1 MSDAPTSQFND
12 LAIRN
17 GKPWVESPVPLPPQ
31 YQHLTKSLT
40 HIASPSTASPSIAS
54 PSTHP
59 SSVTPAPAVSSSPV
73 DLLAEVF
80 REISKDVFR
89 PNVIVKPGFDVQ
101 QVTINHQLWKRC
113 SLSMYKAVPEVLAYY
128 SKDLLPHLGPE
139 WKGTTFYRW
148 LEMTSQE
155 PLRFQFLTPDKL
167 PPKIARRGGRKGPVS
182 QGTSASKTLSSSRPA
197 SDDPRRSRAPA
208 SQQRL
213 GDNSEEEPWH
223 LRRGRKSGK
232 NAGLR
237 PRSSKKRPA
246 SEMDLD
252 DRPVPGWRGRKS
264 AKTSHVVSEEDDD
277 MTDASR
283 DESSSH
289 TEEEEG
295 DHMLFPIPPPD
306 GSIKLVVHAERIPPM
321 SPTGPNGTW
330 ACEEE
335 GCTYVVRAAEDQE
348 GQGLIQAHF
357 HSHKAQVERLN
368 LAKQES
374 RGHLPIKYAYFPP
387 VLLLVKF
394 LPDHQ

>member
-1 MSDAPTSQFND
+1 MSDAPTSRFKD
-12 LAIRN
+12 LAIRK

-31 YQHLTKSLT
+31 YQHLGKSST
-40 HIASPSTASPSIAS
+40 RIASPSTAFLSIVP
-54 PSTHP
+54 PSTYP
-59 SSVTPAPAVSSSPV
+59 SSTTPAPTASTSPI
-73 DLLAEVF
+73 DLLAEIF

-89 PNVIVKPGFDVQ
+89 PNVVVKPGFDVQ
-101 QVTINHQLWKRC
+101 KVTINHQLWKRC
-113 SLSMYKAVPEVLAYY
+113 SLSMYRAVPEVLAYY
-128 SKDLLPHLGPE
+128 SKDLLPHLGSE
-139 WKGTTFYRW
+139 WKDTTFYRW
-148 LEMTSQE
+148 LQKTSQE

-167 PPKIARRGGRKGPVS
+167 PPKIARRGGRKGPAS
-182 QGTSASKTLSSSRPA
+182 QGTSVSKTPSTSRPA
-197 SDDPRRSRAPA
+197 SDDPRGRSRGSA

-213 GDNSEEEPWH
+213 GDDSEEEALP
-223 LRRGRKSGK
+223 LGRGRKSGK

-246 SEMDLD
+246 SEMDFD
-252 DRPVPGWRGRKS
+252 DKPVAGWRGRKS
-264 AKTSHVVSEEDDD
+264 AKTSHVASEEDDD
-277 MTDASR
+277 MTDAGD
-283 DESSSH
+283 DESASH

-295 DHMLFPIPPPD
+295 DHMLFPIPPPE
-306 GSIKLVVHAERIPPM
+306 GTIKIVVHAERIPPT

-348 GQGLIQAHF
+348 GQEAIQAHF
-357 HSHKAQVERLN
+357 RSHEAQAERLN

-394 LPDHQ
+394 LP